1 MNKALHNHFQ
11 ATTAIITGGASG
23 IGQGLAEEVAKLGCT
38 VVIADM
44 QLELASEVAENIRR
58 SGGSASA
65 EKLDVRDADAF
76 LKLLER
82 TRAKT
87 GRIDYLFNNAGI
99 CISGAVKDYA
109 LDDWQRIVDINLMGV
124 INGIQAAYPMMIE
137 QGAGHIINTSSMAGV
152 TPSPGLAGYSATK
165 HAVVGLSNALRVEA
179 AFEGVRV
186 SVMCPGTVRTPL
198 LGNGGKYG
206 KQLSNISEE
215 ESLKAWEKLM
225 PMDVN
230 TYAKKALKAIAR
242 NQAII
247 IYPSWYRLLWFIIR
261 LSPLIIMK
269 LSASQFKEQHIS
281 TSTTQ

>member
-1 MNKALHNHFQ
+1 MDKALLDHFQ

-23 IGQGLAEEVAKLGCT
+23 IGQGLAEEIAKLGCT

-44 QLELASEVAENIRR
+44 QLELANTVAENIRR

-65 EKLDVRDADAF
+65 ERLDVRDADAF

-82 TRAKT
+82 TKAKT

-99 CISGAVKDYA
+99 CISGAVKDYS
-109 LDDWQRIVDINLMGV
+109 LDDWKRIVDINLMGV
-124 INGIQAAYPMMIE
+124 INGIHAAYPMMIE
-137 QGAGHIINTSSMAGV
+137 QGVGHIINTASMAGV

-186 SVMCPGTVRTPL
+186 SVMCPGTIRTPL

-225 PMDVN
+225 PMDIN

-247 IYPSWYRLLWFIIR
+247 IYPSWYRLIWLIIR
-261 LSPLIIMK
+261 FSPLIIMK
-269 LSASQFKEQHIS
+269 VSASQFKEQHID
-281 TSTTQ
+281 TQ